1 MHMTI
6 RTANKSPTASAAIF
20 ALDSG
25 SVGGSLSETKEWIDQ
40 KNTDLHTVFIMVIS
54 FVCLIHSFSETKI
67 SRRAQRL
74 KKEQKLM

>member
-1 MHMTI
+1 MTI

-54 FVCLIHSFSETKI
+54 FVWWIHSFGETTKLAEGLEDWKR
-67 SRRAQRL
+67 ST
-74 KKEQKLM
+74 KLM